1 MTFAAD
7 AERSHRVAIL
17 VVAGLSFPLG
27 LVLFGVL
34 FIIGLVLVLVG
45 AVLAVMVVTAG
56 HSRARALTAL
66 KFGIATLVG
75 PTVIF
80 VVALIQTR

>member
-1 MTFAAD
+1 MAEAAD

-27 LVLFGVL
+27 LGLFGVL
-34 FIIGLVLVLVG
+34 FIIGLLLVLVG
-45 AVLAVMVVTAG
+45 AVLAVTATAG

-80 VVALIQTR
+80 VLALIQTR